1 LVGGWLT
8 VRYALPVKKEVVDSL
23 LLEQLA
29 YYRAGA
35 REYDNGNR
43 WLLNANIGADWEPTY
58 RRGYA
63 DALAAIEAVAVDR
76 DVLELAGG
84 TGMYTERL
92 ASCAAQLTVVDASP
106 ESLEINRLTV
116 GAARAKV
123 DYVLADIFDWRPPRR
138 YDVVVFAFWLC
149 HVPLA
154 RFDSFWRMIEQ
165 ALEDG
170 GTVVFIDAQADA
182 AAADAGQLEG
192 TPDIFSEERLDEEI
206 SVRKLADGSRSR
218 IVRVLWNRSALQA
231 RLEGLGWS
239 VQMNDQSP
247 WLIGSACRAT

>member
-1 LVGGWLT
+1 M
-8 VRYALPVKKEVVDSL
+8 KKEVVDSL
-23 LLEQLA
+23 LREQLA
-29 YYRAGA
+29 YYRTGA

-43 WLLNANIGADWEPTY
+43 SLVDANIGADWEPNY
-58 RRGYA
+58 RRGYS
-63 DALAAIEAVAVDR
+63 DALAAIEAVAIDR

-84 TGMYTERL
+84 TGMYTEWL
-92 ASCAAQLTVVDASP
+92 ASCAARLTVVDASP
-106 ESLEINRLTV
+106 ESLEINQLTV
-116 GAARAKV
+116 GTTRTKV
-123 DYVLADIFDWRPPRR
+123 DYVLADIFNWHPPRR

-165 ALEDG
+165 ALGDG

-182 AAADAGQLEG
+182 GDADAGQQQG
-192 TPDIFSEERLDEEI
+192 TPDIFAEERLNEEV
-206 SVRKLADGSRSR
+206 SVRKLADGSRFR

-239 VQMNDQSP
+239 VQMNEQSP
-247 WLIGSACRAT
+247 WLIGSAWRAG